1 MTYLNGNGF
10 LVMGTEQEVST
21 HSDSPYHHRSFRD
34 VHRDLHNDGFTW
46 VNAKDEYNVKT
57 ELIIPPFNYHSTQA
71 RSDISDLFTWLTD
84 NRFKVGGVD
93 NGGHINVGLK
103 SIVNATPDQHWQ
115 ASKNHATDM
124 LRVGNNSVVDTF
136 NNENEMPL
144 LLAKDVAT
152 RYATH
157 KDQINAFLPRS
168 RWDHRYVK
176 NIDHIAI
183 NARHYNLFMESNA
196 RECNNLI
203 GGKFHYVNFDKYDEG
218 RIEFRQP
225 QATLNTEKL
234 WRYCEFIDNLFQH
247 SDKTRI
253 NYDSAN
259 NTNLT
264 SPSTL
269 YRYGSRIHTLYSLAR
284 VEGGVST
291 QSLMNSTGWDAPT
304 IRARFSEMRDH
315 PDLDRRLIVQ
325 HDQQT
330 NGHRYGSSDGR
341 YDQNGYEV
349 LRSLELI
356 GNLSLHSLNRIGTD
370 SIWGSMSDECFEY
383 FHQRRINLGN

>member
-10 LVMGTEQEVST
+10 LVMGTEQEIST

-103 SIVNATPDQHWQ
+103 SIVNVTPDQHWQ

-183 NARHYNLFMESNA
+183 NARHYNLFMESNV

-284 VEGGVST
+284 VDGGAST

-330 NGHRYGSSDGR
+330 NGHRYGSSGGR

-356 GNLSLHSLNRIGTD
+356 GNLSLHSLNHIGTD

>member
-1 MTYLNGNGF
+1 
-10 LVMGTEQEVST
+10 
-21 HSDSPYHHRSFRD
+21 
-34 VHRDLHNDGFTW
+34 
-46 VNAKDEYNVKT
+46 
-57 ELIIPPFNYHSTQA
+57 
-71 RSDISDLFTWLTD
+71 
-84 NRFKVGGVD
+84 
-93 NGGHINVGLK
+93 
-103 SIVNATPDQHWQ
+103 
-115 ASKNHATDM
+115 
-124 LRVGNNSVVDTF
+124 
-136 NNENEMPL
+136 MPL

-284 VEGGVST
+284 VEGGAST

>member
-183 NARHYNLFMESNA
+183 NARHYNLFMESNV
-196 RECNNLI
+196 RECNNLV

-284 VEGGVST
+284 VEGGAST

>member
-1 MTYLNGNGF
+1 MTYIKQNDF

-34 VHRDLHNDGFTW
+34 VHRDLHDDGFTW
-46 VNAKDEYNVKT
+46 VNAKHEHCVKT

-71 RSDISDLFTWLTD
+71 RSDIADLFTWLTD
-84 NRFKVGGVD
+84 KRFKVGEVD

-103 SIVNATPDQHWQ
+103 SVVNVTPDQHWQ
-115 ASKNHATDM
+115 ASKSHATQM
-124 LRVGNNSVVDTF
+124 LRIGNNSVTDLY
-136 NNENEMPL
+136 NNEDEMPL

-168 RWDHRYVK
+168 RWSHRYVK

-183 NARHYNLFMESNA
+183 NARHYNLFMESNV
-196 RECNNLI
+196 RECDNLV
-203 GGKFHYVNFDKYDEG
+203 GGKFHYINFNKYDEG

-234 WRYCEFIDNLFQH
+234 FRYCEFIDNLFQH

-253 NYDSAN
+253 NYDSGN
-259 NTNLT
+259 NTNLD
-264 SPSTL
+264 SPNNL
-269 YRYGSRIHTLYSLAR
+269 FRNGSRIGVMYSLAR
-284 VEGGVST
+284 VEGGATT
-291 QSLMNSTGWDAPT
+291 QSLMNATGWDAPT
-304 IRARFSEMRDH
+304 IRARFSEIRNHADI
-315 PDLDRRLIVQ
+315 DSRLVVQ

-356 GNLSLHSLNRIGTD
+356 GSLSLYGLNRIGSD

-383 FHQRRINLGN
+383 FHQRRIDLGN

>member
-10 LVMGTEQEVST
+10 LVMGTEQEIST
-21 HSDSPYHHRSFRD
+21 PPDSPYHHRSFRD

-183 NARHYNLFMESNA
+183 NARHYNLFMESNV
-196 RECNNLI
+196 RECNNI
-203 GGKFHYVNFDKYDEG
+203 VGGKFHYVNFDKYDEG

-284 VEGGVST
+284 VEGGAST

>member
-183 NARHYNLFMESNA
+183 NARHYNLFMESNV
-196 RECNNLI
+196 RECNNLV

>member
-10 LVMGTEQEVST
+10 LVMGTEQEIST

-124 LRVGNNSVVDTF
+124 LRIGNNSVVDTF

-183 NARHYNLFMESNA
+183 NARHYNLFMESNV
-196 RECNNLI
+196 RECNNLV

-284 VEGGVST
+284 VEGGAST

-304 IRARFSEMRDH
+304 IRARFSEMRNNPNIDH
-315 PDLDRRLIVQ
+315 RLIVQ

-330 NGHRYGSSDGR
+330 NGHRYGSSSGR

-356 GNLSLHSLNRIGTD
+356 GSLSLHNLNHIGTD

>member
-10 LVMGTEQEVST
+10 LVMGTEQEIST
-21 HSDSPYHHRSFRD
+21 HPDSPYHHRSFRD

-183 NARHYNLFMESNA
+183 NARHYNLFMESNV
-196 RECNNLI
+196 RECNNI
-203 GGKFHYVNFDKYDEG
+203 VGGKFHYVNFDKYDEG

-284 VEGGVST
+284 VEGGAST